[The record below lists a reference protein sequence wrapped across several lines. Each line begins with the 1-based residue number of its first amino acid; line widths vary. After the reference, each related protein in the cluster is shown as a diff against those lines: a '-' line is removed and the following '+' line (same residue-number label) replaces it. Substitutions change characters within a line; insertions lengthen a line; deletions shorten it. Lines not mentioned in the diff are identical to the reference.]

1 MASVVM
7 AGLPLLDIAE
17 APTAFSNSHRGVDL
31 GRCLLQKGLWEDGFS
46 QSVLLDTSGCAP
58 GLYTSTA
65 VASESEDE
73 GRSTEALL
81 EVLGHLCQELGSEAH
96 CILICERR
104 RMHGLS
110 FRQSVWSSGGPSP
123 SDEAMKR
130 VHIKYVMPP
139 SALGDMPPLVELLVG
154 LQNLTFKPAA
164 VAILGLTSLTCA
176 PSSNAAITM
185 PGAPS
190 NPAACYT
197 RNAFIGAAAADAR
210 NFALCAALLVDA
222 VEQVSADQKGHH
234 GCRALLWD
242 DAAPPEGS
250 AQASAQLGLLGS
262 AFDGVWSIG
271 WKVHDGSSALYPFA
285 EALGR
290 SLPSGRL

>member
-1 MASVVM
+1 
-7 AGLPLLDIAE
+7 
-17 APTAFSNSHRGVDL
+17 
-31 GRCLLQKGLWEDGFS
+31 
-46 QSVLLDTSGCAP
+46 
-58 GLYTSTA
+58 
-65 VASESEDE
+65 
-73 GRSTEALL
+73 
-81 EVLGHLCQELGSEAH
+81 
-96 CILICERR
+96 
-104 RMHGLS
+104 
-110 FRQSVWSSGGPSP
+110 
-123 SDEAMKR
+123 MKR

-139 SALGDMPPLVELLVG
+139 AALGDMPPLVELLVG

-176 PSSNAAITM
+176 PNSSAAFTM

-271 WKVHDGSSALYPFA
+271 WKVHNGSSALYPFA